1 MKRKSLFALLGCL
14 LCLMVL
20 PALAQ
25 ADGLPTVN
33 ITYAPDATLS
43 QEQAVDAQVTLTSS
57 GEETSFAALL
67 RLNDKT
73 QDKVEITLPQ
83 QSLRIDGDAQRFV
96 LYNGGNDGIHTRVI
110 DAVCGSLIAQGTVA
124 VPVRAQEPVE
134 VYLNGEY
141 WGLYIKRE
149 TMVDAIARFEGL
161 PDAAVLNVAGANGN
175 AICGDAS
182 GLAEAFRR
190 AEGLD
195 LSNEADRQTLNGLID
210 TESLLNWLAVNTY
223 FGTADL
229 YAEVF
234 FYQTGDGPWKC
245 AAGDFAFAL
254 LNAEDNTVGRVVAE
268 DAGQPQ
274 MSDALAL
281 ARKMLA
287 EPSYREAFL
296 TKLGALYQA
305 LSTPVMQAAADAESA
320 RIVSA
325 LPAHTARWAEA
336 FAAALGDE
344 YGYPA
349 DAQEA
354 AFFWQYRLYRLRDKT
369 MLRRPWYVYDSA
381 QSELNVSDE
390 DMARYFG
397 GAKPE
402 LAEVNDDTWE
412 EYREAH
418 R

>member
-149 TMVDAIARFEGL
+149 TIEDAIARFEGL

-234 FYQTGDGPWKC
+234 FYQAGDDPWKC

-268 DAGQPQ
+268 DAAQPQ

-320 RIVSA
+320 RIAAA
-325 LPAHTARWAEA
+325 LPAHTNRWAEA

-354 AFFWQYRLYRLRDKT
+354 ALFWQYRLYRLRDKT

-402 LAEVNDDTWE
+402 LPEVNDDTWE

>member
-1 MKRKSLFALLGCL
+1 MKKTALFLLVGCL
-14 LCLMVL
+14 LCLMAL

-25 ADGLPTVN
+25 ADGLFAVS
-33 ITYAPDATLS
+33 ITYAADATLS

-110 DAVCGSLIAQGTVA
+110 DAVCGSLIAQGPVA
-124 VPVRAQEPVE
+124 VLVRAQEPVE

-141 WGLYIKRE
+141 WGVYTKRE
-149 TMVDAIARFEGL
+149 TIEDAIARFEGL
-161 PDAAVLNVAGANGN
+161 PDAAALNVADANGN

-195 LSNEADRQTLNGLID
+195 LSAEADQQALNGLID
-210 TESLLNWLAVNTY
+210 TESLLNWLAVNAY

-234 FYQTGDGPWKC
+234 FYQAGDGPWKC

-254 LNAEDNTVGRVVAE
+254 LNADLNAVGRIVAE
-268 DAGQPQ
+268 DAAQPQ
-274 MSDALAL
+274 TSDALAL
-281 ARKMLA
+281 ARRMLA
-287 EPSYREAFL
+287 ENAYRDAFL

-305 LSTPVMQAAADAESA
+305 LPTPVMQAAADAESA
-320 RIVSA
+320 RIASA

-354 AFFWQYRLYRLRDKT
+354 TLFWQYRLYRLRDKT
-369 MLRRPWYVYDSA
+369 MVRRPWYVYDSV

-402 LAEVNDDTWE
+402 LPEVSGDAWE
-412 EYREAH
+412 EYREAN